1 MSRKI
6 QKAVEAVA
14 RAQQTNP
21 ELKAKQRRLLEILKR
36 DLLQGEKKSSDALNG
51 SQPILVPGLVVGP
64 QRAHASQDMATLA
77 QDLADAR
84 KAEGL
89 LH

>member
-6 QKAVEAVA
+6 QKAVVA
-14 RAQQTNP
+14 LAGSRKSP
-21 ELKAKQRRLLEILKR
+21 KLKAKQRRLLEILKR
-36 DLLQGEKKSSDALNG
+36 DLLQGEKKSSAVLNG
-51 SQPILVPGLVVGP
+51 SQPILVPSLVGSP
-64 QRAHASQDMATLA
+64 QRAHASQDIATLA
-77 QDLADAR
+77 QDPADAR